1 VIDGKRVLAV
11 IPARGGSKRLPGKN
25 LKLLLGKPLIQ
36 WAWDE
41 ARKSNYID
49 TIQLSSED
57 SEIISYAQANC
68 ISGFQRPVELA
79 TDEATLSDVL
89 LHALKVFSDY
99 DLAVLLQPSS
109 PLRTVKDIDCGINL
123 GFSISVGPEGKPNGA
138 VYVVEVPFF
147 LEYPYFGGQ
156 VFYMPKDRSVDINT
170 EQDLVEAECYLT
182 LAK

>member
-1 VIDGKRVLAV
+1 MIDGKRVLAV
-11 IPARGGSKRLPGKN
+11 IPARGGSRRLLRKN
-25 LKLLLGKPLIQ
+25 MRKLAGRPLIQ

-57 SEIISYAQANC
+57 SEIISYAQANG

-123 GFSISVGPEGKPNGA
+123 GFSISVGPQGRPNGA
-138 VYVVEVPFF
+138 VYCVEVPFF

-156 VFYMPKDRSVDINT
+156 VFYMPKVRSVDINT
-170 EQDLVEAECYLT
+170 EEDFREAECYLT

>member
-1 VIDGKRVLAV
+1 MIDGKRVLGV

-57 SEIISYAQANC
+57 NEIICYAQGNG
-68 ISGFQRPVELA
+68 ISGFQRPPELA
-79 TDEATLSDVL
+79 TDEASLSDVL
-89 LHALKVFSDY
+89 LHALSIFSEY
-99 DLAVLLQPSS
+99 DLAVLLQPTS
-109 PLRTVKDIDCGINL
+109 PLRIAKDIDCGIEL
-123 GFSISVGPEGKPNGA
+123 GFSISVGPDGKPNGA
-138 VYVVEVPFF
+138 VYCVEVPFF

-156 VFYMPKDRSVDINT
+156 VFYMPAARSVDIDTIEDFFQAKN
-170 EQDLVEAECYLT
+170 YLT
-182 LAK
+182 LSK